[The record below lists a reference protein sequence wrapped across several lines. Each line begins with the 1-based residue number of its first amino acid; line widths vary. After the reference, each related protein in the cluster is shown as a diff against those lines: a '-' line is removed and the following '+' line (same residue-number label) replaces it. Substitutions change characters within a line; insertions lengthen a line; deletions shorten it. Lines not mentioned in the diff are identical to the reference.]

1 MASEKFSILLQ
12 KLLRKT
18 LDKIIR
24 WHETADEKAFRI
36 ALGDG
41 LIRIERSSA
50 YDSDGEQRVYCVAY
64 LQDRK
69 GRTLDQMGPLYID
82 QSGPTAELLS
92 DLFEASRISALG
104 VDNILESMAADIE
117 SGQTQPLPQEDEDVP
132 F

>member
-18 LDKIIR
+18 LDKTIR
-24 WHETADEKAFRI
+24 WHETADEEAFRI

-41 LIRIERSSA
+41 LIRIERGSA

-64 LQDRK
+64 LQDKK
-69 GRTLDQMGPLYID
+69 GRTLDQIGPLYIS
-82 QSGPTAELLS
+82 QTGPAKLLS

-104 VDNILESMAADIE
+104 VDDILESMAADIE
-117 SGQTQPLPQEDEDVP
+117 SGQTQPLPQEDEDVSS
-132 F
+132 